1 MKIICVLSI
10 AAAISASLAAVPAT
24 AADLP
29 ATRPAYGYV
38 PPADARVRVF
48 AVPGC
53 HLGLERF
60 WDGYA
65 WRSRSIQVCN

>member
-1 MKIICVLSI
+1 MKILCVLSI
-10 AAAISASLAAVPAT
+10 AAAISGSLAAALPAA

-29 ATRPAYGYV
+29 ATRPVYV
-38 PPADARVRVF
+38 PPVDTRVRVF

-65 WRSRSIQVCN
+65 WRSRSIQICN

>member
-1 MKIICVLSI
+1 MKIIRMISLGAVI
-10 AAAISASLAAVPAT
+10 AGAFAASPAT

-29 ATRPAYGYV
+29 ASPPVYV
-38 PPADARVRVF
+38 PPHDARVRVF
-48 AVPGC
+48 VPGC

>member
-1 MKIICVLSI
+1 MKVIFVLSV
-10 AAAISASLAAVPAT
+10 AAIAGTLISIIPAS

-29 ATRPAYGYV
+29 DTRPAYGYTPV
-38 PPADARVRVF
+38 PTARTYI

-53 HLGLERF
+53 RLGVERF

>member
-1 MKIICVLSI
+1 MKSIRALSV
-10 AAAISASLAAVPAT
+10 AAAISGSLTTAMPAA

-29 ATRPAYGYV
+29 ATRPVYV
-38 PPADARVRVF
+38 DPPGARVRVF

-65 WRSRSIQVCN
+65 WRSRSIQICN

>member
-1 MKIICVLSI
+1 MKIIGMLSI
-10 AAAISASLAAVPAT
+10 AAAIAGAFATLPAT

-29 ATRPAYGYV
+29 ASRPVYV
-38 PPADARVRVF
+38 PPSDARVRVF

>member
-1 MKIICVLSI
+1 MKSIYMLSL
-10 AAAISASLAAVPAT
+10 AALTAASLAAAMPAA

-29 ATRPAYGYV
+29 ATRPVYV

-65 WRSRSIQVCN
+65 WRSRSIQICN